1 MVVNGGSGE
10 SAYAYLTV
18 HTRTV
23 PYSHP
28 LDVVGPT
35 LHTGTSTTGASFR
48 QQQGQG
54 YNLHWMIY
62 CS

>member
-35 LHTGTSTTGASFR
+35 LHTSTTGASFR

-54 YNLHWMIY
+54 CNLHWMIY

>member
-1 MVVNGGSGE
+1 MVVNGRSGE

-18 HTRTV
+18 HRYRSV
-23 PYSHP
+23 PYSSSHP

-35 LHTGTSTTGASFR
+35 LHTGTTGASFR

-54 YNLHWMIY
+54 YNPLYIG
-62 CS
+62 

>member
-35 LHTGTSTTGASFR
+35 LPYIQVQPAPVFVSSRGRDVTYIG
-48 QQQGQG
+48 
-54 YNLHWMIY
+54 
-62 CS
+62 

>member
-1 MVVNGGSGE
+1 MVVNDGGSGE

-28 LDVVGPT
+28 LDVVGPA
-35 LHTGTSTTGASFR
+35 LHTSTTGASFR

-54 YNLHWMIY
+54 CNLHWMIY

>member
-35 LHTGTSTTGASFR
+35 LQTSTTGASFR